1 VLEKNPETVKIVF
14 KHLPLTRIHKQAAPA
29 ALAAIAAQ
37 NQGKFW
43 QMHDAIFAISNKLSK
58 TSIEKAATDIGLDM
72 EQFNK
77 DLGSQATKQ
86 KLAKD
91 MAGAKKAGVSG
102 TPALFINGRMVKKRD
117 VDSIQKMVDQ
127 ELAKTKANSEP
138 AQ

>member
-1 VLEKNPETVKIVF
+1 M
-14 KHLPLTRIHKQAAPA
+14 HKQAAPA

-43 QMHDAIFAISNKLSK
+43 QMHDALFAISNKLNK
-58 TSIEKAATDIGLDM
+58 NSIEKAATTIELDM
-72 EQFNK
+72 EQFKK
-77 DLGSQATKQ
+77 DLNSQASKQ

-91 MAGAKKAGVSG
+91 MAGANKAGISG

-117 VDSIQKMVDQ
+117 VTSIQKMIDQ
-127 ELAKTKANSEP
+127 EMAKIKATPAP